1 MTSSDQSS
9 IAQYTAEP
17 ALRSL
22 VRMGGPVDL
31 ARPVEFTIG
40 TLVTDPA
47 QHAAMRAT
55 FTAAGFTDEDCETFI
70 IDNTGRDQTCAFR
83 GLDAMLTAARGRW
96 VILCHQDVRLTHD
109 RRERLEA
116 CLAGLEGHDP
126 DWALA
131 GNAGGMAPG
140 RLALR
145 ISDPHGADQNTEG
158 LPVRVMSLD
167 ENFIVVRR
175 SARIGF
181 SRDLAGFH
189 FYGADICLN
198 AEIAG
203 YRAYVIDFHLTH
215 LSPGKIDASFHASE
229 AAFRAKWARA
239 LRPRWM
245 QTTCSLVRLT
255 GTAAGALV
263 GGLVRAPY
271 AKLARRIAR
280 RPAARAEAGAG

>member
-1 MTSSDQSS
+1 MMDR
-9 IAQYTAEP
+9 EP
-17 ALRSL
+17 FSMKIGEAPRSL
-22 VRMGGPVDL
+22 VRIAGPADPL
-31 ARPVEFTIG
+31 RDITFTIG
-40 TLVTDPA
+40 TLVTDPS

-55 FTAAGFTDEDCETFI
+55 FQTAGFTDEDCETFI
-70 IDNTGRDQTCAFR
+70 IDNTGREQTCAFR
-83 GLDAMLTAARGRW
+83 GLDAVLGAARGHY

-109 RRERLEA
+109 TREMLEA
-116 CLAGLEGHDP
+116 RLLELDRIDP

-145 ISDPHGADQNTEG
+145 ISDPHGADQSVG
-158 LPVRVMSLD
+158 PLPARAMSLD

-181 SRDLAGFH
+181 SRDLTGFH

-198 AEIAG
+198 ADIAG
-203 YRAYVIDFHLTH
+203 YSAYVVDFHLTH

-229 AAFRAKWARA
+229 AAFRIKWSRA

-245 QTTCSLVRLT
+245 QTTCSLVRLS
-255 GTAAGALV
+255 GTAAGALL
-263 GGLVRAPY
+263 GGLVRAPF
-271 AKLARRIAR
+271 AKLTRRIGRTPVMSAK
-280 RPAARAEAGAG
+280 AGAR